1 MLNSRLADTVAR
13 IKNGYKAGLL
23 YIKVLNSKMVKNV
36 LQVLQN
42 EGFIDSFFINND
54 SITTNGVVKELD
66 VKLRYVDNKPALH
79 SMKLI
84 SKPGRKLYIKNGEM
98 NFILNRFGVRILS
111 TNRGIIT
118 DQKAKE
124 LGIGGE
130 YLLEVN

>member
-1 MLNSRLADTVAR
+1 MLNSILADTIAR

-23 YIKVLNSKMVKNV
+23 YIKVLNSKLVKSV

-42 EGFIDSFFINND
+42 EGFIDSFFLSND
-54 SITTNGVVKELD
+54 NITANGVVKELD
-66 VKLRYVDNKPALH
+66 VKLRYVDNKPALY

-84 SKPGRKLYIKNGEM
+84 SKPGRKLYIKHEEM
-98 NFILNRFGVRILS
+98 KYIVNRFGVRILS
-111 TNRGIIT
+111 TNKGIIT
-118 DQKAKE
+118 DKRARE